1 MTTSTTAHDHLA
13 ELIELK
19 EATAHIL
26 IETRY
31 AVRVRNAHV
40 CAANDR
46 AEFKQFI
53 NDSAINAADIPT
65 IGTKPCK

>member
-13 ELIELK
+13 ELIKLK

-40 CAANDR
+40 CAAND
-46 AEFKQFI
+46 
-53 NDSAINAADIPT
+53 SAINAADIPT